1 MGELKAPSLSYV
13 YDMTWAEFCI
23 RQHAY
28 HRIEKAEWY
37 KVREIAYASLIG
49 SHMNPKKLPKSKDK
63 FIPLDFNVSNIK
75 AEKMREILLKAAKTY
90 KDRHNG

>member
-1 MGELKAPSLSYV
+1 
-13 YDMTWAEFCI
+13 
-23 RQHAY
+23 
-28 HRIEKAEWY
+28 
-37 KVREIAYASLIG
+37 
-49 SHMNPKKLPKSKDK
+49 MNPKKLPKSKDK